1 MGIRLRKKWLFTWAV
16 FFVGAVL
23 AWKAGSSLG
32 DYTAFAT
39 LILGVACAS
48 DVTDKKLNGAQ

>member
-1 MGIRLRKKWLFTWAV
+1 MRLRKKWAFTWAV
-16 FFVGAVL
+16 FAVGALL
-23 AWKAGSSLG
+23 AWKAAASLG

-48 DVTDKKLNGAQ
+48 DVTDKKLNGA